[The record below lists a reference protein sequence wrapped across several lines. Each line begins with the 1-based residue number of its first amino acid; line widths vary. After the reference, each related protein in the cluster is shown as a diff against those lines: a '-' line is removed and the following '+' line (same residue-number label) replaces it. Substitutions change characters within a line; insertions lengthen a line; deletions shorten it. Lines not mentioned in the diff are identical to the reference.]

1 MRPFERSEARRKL
14 GPNVLKTGFEWPS
27 TQRLTF
33 EVSY

>member
-1 MRPFERSEARRKL
+1 MRPFEPFEEKL
-14 GPNVLKTGFEWPS
+14 GPNVLKTGFKWPS